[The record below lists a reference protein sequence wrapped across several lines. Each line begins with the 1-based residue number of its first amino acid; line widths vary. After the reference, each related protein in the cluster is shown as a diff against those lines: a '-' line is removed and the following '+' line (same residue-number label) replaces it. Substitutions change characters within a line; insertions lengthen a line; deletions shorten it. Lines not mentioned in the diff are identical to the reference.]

1 MKRLKPC
8 PFCGGKAKYREIE
21 AVEIDTP
28 NAGAEYIE
36 CTKCG
41 ACTNLT
47 FPAMDGV
54 KEIVIEKW
62 NKRI

>member
-36 CTKCG
+36 CTMPLG
-41 ACTNLT
+41 GLT
-47 FPAMDGV
+47 
-54 KEIVIEKW
+54 
-62 NKRI
+62 R